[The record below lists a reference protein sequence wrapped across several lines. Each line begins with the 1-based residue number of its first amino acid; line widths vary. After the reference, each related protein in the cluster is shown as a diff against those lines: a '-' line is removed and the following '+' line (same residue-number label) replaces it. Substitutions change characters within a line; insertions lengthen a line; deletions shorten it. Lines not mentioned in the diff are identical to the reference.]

1 MGYDKLGRSLHSE
14 PPAQVRYHMKEQR
27 RTALPTGKLTP
38 KRRTGGSLA
47 SRTFV
52 PNYHFS
58 NVVNPR
64 AERGKGNRGQGATGT
79 GLCPRRRK
87 HQEWERTVPL

>member
-1 MGYDKLGRSLHSE
+1 MGDDKLGRSLDPE
-14 PPAQVRYHMKEQR
+14 PSAQVRYHMKEKR
-27 RTALPTGKLTP
+27 RTTLPTGKLTP
-38 KRRTGGSLA
+38 KRRTGRSLA

-52 PNYHFS
+52 PNYHS
-58 NVVNPR
+58 NNVVNPR